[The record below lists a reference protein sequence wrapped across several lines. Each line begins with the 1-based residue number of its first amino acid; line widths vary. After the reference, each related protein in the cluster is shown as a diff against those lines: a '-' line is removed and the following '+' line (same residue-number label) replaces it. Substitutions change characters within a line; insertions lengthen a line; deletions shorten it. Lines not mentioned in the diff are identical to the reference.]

1 MYVDLD
7 LDQMTDNEL
16 AHLRVAKFLLQL
28 LAELYLEAN
37 FLLDLL
43 SHLVC
48 YLKSDLL
55 TLNQCHLYSS
65 HRVLSYKFGSE

>member
-28 LAELYLEAN
+28 LAEPIECQ
-37 FLLDLL
+37 FLTRSAFALGMLFEIWFT
-43 SHLVC
+43 HI
-48 YLKSDLL
+48 KSVSFIL
-55 TLNQCHLYSS
+55 QP
-65 HRVLSYKFGSE
+65 